1 MQFSKLSIFYAN
13 SHTFPVPAPAPV
25 PAPLLPY
32 SLPEFAPRCRQSRR
46 QAAEWEEKK
55 WRKIVGKKRVKTRK
69 RNVLHSLGRS
79 HNQNTFSISLYVR
92 VYINLIYKYL
102 ANILSIL
109 AFSVIL
115 QLKHGV
121 FIFPIVKWLSS
132 LYCSVKCLIAPRGK
146 KNTTYGIYS
155 VGTFTCLHIIVI
167 NTPTLMANERNE
179 SPACE

>member
-1 MQFSKLSIFYAN
+1 MQIRIHCQCLPPPLSL
-13 SHTFPVPAPAPV
+13 S
-25 PAPLLPY
+25 LLPY

-55 WRKIVGKKRVKTRK
+55 WRTFVGKKRVKTRK

-79 HNQNTFSISLYVR
+79 HNQNTFSISLYV
-92 VYINLIYKYL
+92 YINLIYKYL

-115 QLKHGV
+115 QLKHRV
-121 FIFPIVKWLSS
+121 FIFPTLKWLSS
-132 LYCSVKCLIAPRGK
+132 LYCSVKCFNSPQRK

-179 SPACE
+179 SPACV